1 MRNYPRL
8 RKFLL
13 IAGVLL
19 FCMTVIYLVRRPI
32 MRVVGHYLI
41 KEDALSKCDA
51 IFVLSGN
58 PNDRS
63 LEAAR
68 LYKAGYAP
76 NVVCTGESV
85 QRILLV
91 VGDSTDEADLSRMS
105 LLKFGVP
112 SEKIESLHI
121 GTSTREESDAILAY
135 CKTKGFTKIM
145 VVSDKFHTNR
155 IDYAFRKVY
164 EEAGVE
170 LILRGC
176 PSTVYSEEKWWA
188 TEEGLIMVN
197 NEYVK
202 LFYYYL
208 RK

>member
-13 IAGVLL
+13 IAGVFLL
-19 FCMTVIYLVRRPI
+19 FMTVIYLARRPI

-41 KEDALSKCDA
+41 KEDALSQCDA

-63 LEAAR
+63 KEAAR
-68 LYKAGYAP
+68 LFKAGYAP
-76 NVVCTGESV
+76 YVVCTGESV

-121 GTSTREESDAILAY
+121 GTSTREESDAILSY
-135 CKTKGFTKIM
+135 CKSKGFKKIM

-155 IDYAFRKVY
+155 IDYAFRKIY

-176 PSTVYSEEKWWA
+176 PSTAYSEEMWWA
-188 TEEGLIMVN
+188 NEEGLIMVN

-202 LFYYYL
+202 LMYYYI